1 MSCAKLSSCV
11 KDSEGHY
18 FGMGIMIKRIV
29 LLLFIVLVVLFG
41 ISFSVLNAE
50 LVTLDYY
57 FSEIEIPL
65 SVVVVAALAF
75 GVLLGI
81 SASALVSL
89 KSRRELSRLRK
100 KLKAKELEVSNMRAI
115 PVQGLR

>member
-1 MSCAKLSSCV
+1 MKYP
-11 KDSEGHY
+11 GY
-18 FGMGIMIKRIV
+18 TGMDIMIKRIV

-57 FSEIEIPL
+57 FSKIEVPL
-65 SVVVVAALAF
+65 SIVVVTALAF

-81 SASALVSL
+81 SAGALVAL
-89 KSRRELSRLRK
+89 KNRRELYRLRK
-100 KLKAKELEVSNMRAI
+100 KLKSTELEVSNMRAI
-115 PVQGLR
+115 PVQDLR